1 MNYNL
6 SEWALKNK
14 GLVLYLMLLLGIVGV
29 VSYSKLAQSEDPPFT
44 FKVMVVQTYWPGAT
58 AREVSEQVTDRIE
71 KELMTTGKYERIMA
85 YSRPGESM
93 VTFVARDAMRSS
105 EIPDVWYDVRK
116 KVGDIKHQ
124 LPNGVQGPF
133 FNDEFGDTFGN
144 IYVLTG
150 KDFDY
155 AQAVKKGSRLRVATK
170 YVDIAREF
178 FAKKGVHVDLIKLYG
193 SMELAPLT
201 GLADAIVDLVSTGN
215 TLKANDLI
223 EVEPIMEISSRL
235 IVNRAAMKLK
245 HEKIQPL
252 IDAFNTSVSQSASNT

>member
-155 AQAVKKGSRLRVATK
+155 AVMKEYADRLQLQLQRVKDVAKVNLVGLQDQKIWIEISNTKSAQLGIPVTAVQQALQQQNTMASAGFFETESDRIQLRV
-170 YVDIAREF
+170 
-178 FAKKGVHVDLIKLYG
+178 
-193 SMELAPLT
+193 T
-201 GLADAIVDLVSTGN
+201 GQIV
-215 TLKANDLI
+215 
-223 EVEPIMEISSRL
+223 
-235 IVNRAAMKLK
+235 
-245 HEKIQPL
+245 
-252 IDAFNTSVSQSASNT
+252 